1 MRFDLTDFERR
12 VIEPLLPN
20 KPREV
25 ARVDGRRAAACKDQ
39 DDLVMLLSEGQMSN
53 KGAALVF
60 SPLPKARIMLGD
72 KSTTPTGFAR
82 LIASLTTA
90 RSR

>member
-39 DDLVMLLSEGQMSN
+39 DDLVMVLSEGQMSN
-53 KGAALVF
+53 KGAAFVF
-60 SPLPKARIMLGD
+60 SPCR
-72 KSTTPTGFAR
+72 R
-82 LIASLTTA
+82 LASCSATSL
-90 RSR
+90 RRQLVSPG